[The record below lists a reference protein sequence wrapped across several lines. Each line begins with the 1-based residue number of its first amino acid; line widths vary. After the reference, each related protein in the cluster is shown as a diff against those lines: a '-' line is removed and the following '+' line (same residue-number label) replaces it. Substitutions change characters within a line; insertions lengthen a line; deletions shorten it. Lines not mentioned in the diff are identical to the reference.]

1 MPATYTHHIFTKD
14 VYKSLD
20 TNIKQK
26 LDSDVFDLFGK
37 SFDALF
43 FYKPKLGSYM
53 HKNHANLYFA
63 NIIRYLRENHETHNR
78 ELLSYLYGSICH
90 YVLDSTVHPFIY
102 YYGGKYDKND
112 KKTYKYRGHH
122 DYLESMIDAIIYQER
137 YHKPIYKGHIGSE
150 VFPKIKFTSNLSRT
164 IDQVYFDTFEIEHG
178 SKIYFKGYK
187 RFRFVYK
194 HLMSSRF
201 GIKKKC
207 YSLFDLT
214 YVVSSLKL
222 QNFCYY
228 VKKLDY
234 SVLNLEHKKWYYP
247 VDKKISFHY
256 SFYDLYDVAVV
267 KAVKLIT
274 LIDESLDKDEK
285 AIKKVL
291 KEIGNLGYG
300 TGVNENRKVTMKY
313 FAN

>member
-1 MPATYTHHIFTKD
+1 MPATYTHHVFTKD
-14 VYKSLD
+14 VYKALKFD
-20 TNIKQK
+20 IKQK
-26 LDSDVFDLFGK
+26 FDPNMFDLFGK

-43 FYKPKLGSYM
+43 FYKPRLGSYA
-53 HKNHANLYFA
+53 HKNQVNSYFA
-63 NIIRYLRENHETHNR
+63 NIIYYLRKNNFIDHK

-102 YYGGKYDKND
+102 YYGGKYDKNS

>member
-1 MPATYTHHIFTKD
+1 MPATYTHHLFTKD
-14 VYKSLD
+14 VYKSLNS
-20 TNIKQK
+20 NIQDK
-26 LDSDVFDLFGK
+26 LDSKVFDLFGK

-53 HKNHANLYFA
+53 HKNRANLYFE
-63 NIIRYLRENHETHNR
+63 NIIRYLRENKETRNR

-102 YYGGKYDKND
+102 YYGGKYDRKN
-112 KKTYKYRGHH
+112 KKTYIYRGRH

-137 YHKPIYKGHIGSE
+137 FHKPIYKGHIGRN
-150 VFPKIKFTSNLSRT
+150 VFPKIKFTTNLVQAL
-164 IDQVYFDTFEIEHG
+164 DKVYFDTFQVQHG
-178 SKIYFKGYK
+178 YKIYLKGYK
-187 RFRFVYK
+187 RFRFVYRY
-194 HLMSSRF
+194 LMSSRF

-207 YSLFDLT
+207 YALFDLT
-214 YVVSSLKL
+214 HVVSSLKL

-228 VKKLDY
+228 VRKLDY

-256 SFYDLYDVAVV
+256 SFYDLYDVAIV

-274 LIDESLDKDEK
+274 MVDEAIDKDEK

-313 FAN
+313 FVN